1 MTLGFNS
8 KWSNKFLIQL
18 PSLVIFSQ
26 LVCLISYSWLILFL
40 NLAGCLQGL
49 PLHLLLRRDSD
60 KMRFPRGQTILH
72 SQLLCCCWC
81 PSPPSLAPP
90 SPFPAP
96 LLLGDILFPCCIC
109 MNIIFFP
116 FMVGSK
122 SCNKD
127 ILLYE
132 YSDWGR
138 QLLRSVPHT
147 NALKVCKFYSFL
159 NQKCIKHLCEIGGE
173 LGDLLLWLGNVDFIT
188 SILILL

>member
-18 PSLVIFSQ
+18 PSVLIFSQ

-60 KMRFPRGQTILH
+60 TMRFPRGQTILH
-72 SQLLCCCWC
+72 SQLLCCWWC
-81 PSPPSLAPP
+81 PSPPSLAPPSLAPP

-122 SCNKD
+122 SSNKD

-132 YSDWGR
+132 YQWLGET
-138 QLLRSVPHT
+138 VV
-147 NALKVCKFYSFL
+147 KVCTP
-159 NQKCIKHLCEIGGE
+159 H
-173 LGDLLLWLGNVDFIT
+173 
-188 SILILL
+188 